1 MKQIITTI
9 KSNREELISK
19 YFAMKKEIEVLNDG
33 IHQARKLNAEETYD
47 KLWAKR
53 ADLNSKVVDLD
64 MAINGLTNAL
74 NHLGE
79 NTETFWGE

>member
-1 MKQIITTI
+1 MKQFIATI

-33 IHQARKLNAEETYD
+33 IRQARKLNSEEIYN

-53 ADLNSKVVDLD
+53 ADLNSNVVDLN
-64 MAINGLTNAL
+64 MAINDLTNAL

>member
-1 MKQIITTI
+1 MKQIIETI
-9 KSNREELISK
+9 KQNREELISK

-33 IHQARKLNAEETYD
+33 IHQAIKLNAEETYN

-53 ADLNSKVVDLD
+53 ADLNTKMVDLN
-64 MAINGLTNAL
+64 MAINDLTNAL

>member
-19 YFAMKKEIEVLNDG
+19 YFAMKKEIEALNDG